1 MEQISKEMG
10 IGLVA
15 YTITHHTRQ
24 SAVGLPFIREK
35 EYGGRTYSVTEY
47 TMSEI
52 IASVYEKME
61 QTGIP
66 EGVLFIDEINC
77 VSETLAPAMLQFL
90 QAKTFGNQKLP
101 EGWIIV
107 AAGNPPEY
115 NKSVRDFDVVTLDR
129 LKKIDVEADF
139 SVWKEYAYRQ
149 EIHPAVI
156 SYLEMRRENFSR
168 IENTVDGRQFATARG
183 WEDLSELIRVYE
195 DQGKTAD
202 RDVVF
207 QYIQHRTAAK
217 DFANYLELYYKYKK
231 DYSVEDI
238 LEGKWDAVT
247 VQKIKAAHLDEHL
260 SIVAECF
267 RMDSYVSKLYEYL
280 ICYRD
285 SQNTMMLEDV
295 LRIAEKDLEDQK
307 RAELLTRE
315 EEKTMLRVI
324 ETLEKFSSEL
334 KGELFIGD
342 AAFDEVRTMFSR
354 ETDAL
359 SSMLARTSAVLENA
373 FRFLEDAF
381 GESQEMVAFVTELNA
396 DYYGVWFIREN
407 GCDLYY
413 RYNKG
418 LLFDERQQ
426 EIVRQMDEVEEML
439 NTAVRT

>member
-1 MEQISKEMG
+1 M
-10 IGLVA
+10 
-15 YTITHHTRQ
+15 
-24 SAVGLPFIREK
+24 
-35 EYGGRTYSVTEY
+35 
-47 TMSEI
+47 
-52 IASVYEKME
+52 
-61 QTGIP
+61 
-66 EGVLFIDEINC
+66 
-77 VSETLAPAMLQFL
+77 
-90 QAKTFGNQKLP
+90 
-101 EGWIIV
+101 
-107 AAGNPPEY
+107 
-115 NKSVRDFDVVTLDR
+115 
-129 LKKIDVEADF
+129 
-139 SVWKEYAYRQ
+139 WKEYAYRQ

-260 SIVAECF
+260 SIVSLLNGKLSGLFAECF